1 MSEKQRDM
9 NDEGEDGV
17 GDVVKFIW
25 QLVSVVLFSDST
37 MKQNKH
43 CCLSTANHQALMWQ
57 NNKNYHGKYT
67 ACDLFGW
74 REKQA
79 TEGLHGMAWIK
90 LLDEGLKESLQ
101 ETNTMASVQAP
112 PIGDTE
118 ILHHTA
124 Y

>member
-1 MSEKQRDM
+1 
-9 NDEGEDGV
+9 
-17 GDVVKFIW
+17 
-25 QLVSVVLFSDST
+25 
-37 MKQNKH
+37 
-43 CCLSTANHQALMWQ
+43 
-57 NNKNYHGKYT
+57 
-67 ACDLFGW
+67 
-74 REKQA
+74 
-79 TEGLHGMAWIK
+79 MAWIK

>member
-1 MSEKQRDM
+1 
-9 NDEGEDGV
+9 
-17 GDVVKFIW
+17 
-25 QLVSVVLFSDST
+25 
-37 MKQNKH
+37 
-43 CCLSTANHQALMWQ
+43 MWPFWVER
-57 NNKNYHGKYT
+57 KTK
-67 ACDLFGW
+67 
-74 REKQA
+74 A

-112 PIGDTE
+112 PVGDTE